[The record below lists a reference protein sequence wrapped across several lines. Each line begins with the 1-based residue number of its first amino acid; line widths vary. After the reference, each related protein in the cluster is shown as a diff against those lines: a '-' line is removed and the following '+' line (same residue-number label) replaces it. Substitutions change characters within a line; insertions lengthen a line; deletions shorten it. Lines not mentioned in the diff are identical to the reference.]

1 MMAGILQSKRRY
13 GFRSSGPS
21 GRGGGRESCSCRNRL
36 RYGGRCR
43 ATTGM
48 NAVTGAGMEES
59 PEYVAWL
66 WHREP
71 AYWNW
76 LPGSGTNDPERKQS
90 RQVLMSRYGAG
101 GATVMGLLVWVFW

>member
-1 MMAGILQSKRRY
+1 MQGDHRDVI
-13 GFRSSGPS
+13 
-21 GRGGGRESCSCRNRL
+21 
-36 RYGGRCR
+36 
-43 ATTGM
+43 
-48 NAVTGAGMEES
+48 TGAGMEES

-66 WHREP
+66 RHREP

-101 GATVMGLLVWVFW
+101 GATVTWVFWCGCSGSWRVQGIGKGDLGQIHALVLIHLGPV